1 MSGKHSENKKNEVG
15 CLFPKKD
22 IKMEMCFSNSDIAN
36 LAEFL
41 KKFSLIYKILKN
53 IIFFFIIRF
62 KSCCPNFADERRIL
76 SKKHY
81 LAEFSFWEGLLKVN
95 VLGQYVF
102 IDSYVVVHLFS
113 KCALR
118 ACTAQHLQV
127 YLSRGHGNSCYVEEG
142 K

>member
-53 IIFFFIIRF
+53 IIIFFIITF

-102 IDSYVVVHLFS
+102 IDSYVVV
-113 KCALR
+113 
-118 ACTAQHLQV
+118 LQKRRQILV
-127 YLSRGHGNSCYVEEG
+127 SYRSNTGRFEKDMPDMCPA
-142 K
+142 